1 MSTEAD
7 FSLRGTDRNFVTG
20 REVKFN
26 ENEIIVSK
34 TDTRGIM
41 VYVNDVFLKI
51 SGYTEDEML
60 GKPHSAIRHP
70 HMPKCVFKVLW
81 DAIKSGNE
89 VFAYVQ
95 NRCKNGD
102 HYWVLAHVTPTLN
115 DKGEVI
121 GYHSSRRVPKRE
133 ALAKVEPL
141 YKELLDIEKK
151 QGGSKNGMEASY
163 AYLMDM
169 IKSKGISYDNFILS
183 L

>member
-7 FSLRGTDRNFVTG
+7 FPRAGLTELVTG

-95 NRCKNGD
+95 NCCKNGD

-133 ALAKVEPL
+133 ALAKVEPPL
-141 YKELLDIEKK
+141 
-151 QGGSKNGMEASY
+151 
-163 AYLMDM
+163 
-169 IKSKGISYDNFILS
+169 
-183 L
+183 